1 MSQRNPLNER
11 YTSEKPLGKTRKSAA
26 SAKPTTARAAN
37 VRDPAPKTK
46 KQKKAEMREREARI
60 AARRGVG
67 SGNNYTRG
75 GTYDPPTP
83 EYKRL
88 RKMWWICLGIGVA
101 FALACFFVMQNNLPT
116 WLIYTLI
123 GISWV
128 ALIMALYLDLGKMR
142 KIRKAYNAEQF
153 VGKSKEARAQQKAR
167 AAEIREQKKAEEEA
181 ARLAKEQGIEPE
193 PKKKGIAGFFGSM
206 GKKDKAATGEAA
218 EAGTA
223 EAGESVA
230 TVKKEKKKI
239 ALR

>member
-26 SAKPTTARAAN
+26 SAKPTTTRAAN

-46 KQKKAEMREREARI
+46 KQKRAEAREREAKI

-88 RKMWWICLGIGVA
+88 RKMWWVCLGIGVA
-101 FALACFFVMQNNLPT
+101 FALLTFVLMQNNMPT
-116 WLIYTLI
+116 GSIYVML
-123 GISWV
+123 GVSWV

-142 KIRKAYNAEQF
+142 KIRKRYNAEIF

-167 AAEIREQKKAEEEA
+167 AAEVREQKKQQEEA
-181 ARLAKEQGIEPE
+181 ARLAEEQGIQPE
-193 PKKKGIAGFFGSM
+193 PKKKGLAGLFGSKS
-206 GKKDKAATGEAA
+206 KKTAENAADTA
-218 EAGTA
+218 EAGTEEGKPAAA
-223 EAGESVA
+223 E
-230 TVKKEKKKI
+230 KQPKKKI

>member
-1 MSQRNPLNER
+1 MTQRNPLNDR

-26 SAKPTTARAAN
+26 SAKPTATRAAN

-46 KQKKAEMREREARI
+46 KQKRAEMREREARI

-101 FALACFFVMQNNLPT
+101 FALACFFVMQNNMPN

-123 GISWV
+123 GVSWV

-193 PKKKGIAGFFGSM
+193 PKKKGLAGLFGSK
-206 GKKDKAATGEAA
+206 GKKDTGAAASGDAAGAEGGESAATG
-218 EAGTA
+218 
-223 EAGESVA
+223 
-230 TVKKEKKKI
+230 KKEKKKI